1 MTVTLQPLFSIG
13 RGWLTAAGLAL
24 LVSGCSVIPA
34 SKFVDRY
41 GDPNPSPE
49 NLTLCEGYSCRF
61 GIHVALAA
69 AEWAQVKAVF
79 TPPAANAAAE
89 REQVARAVETLDL
102 LVAQHT
108 GTAVQQRRDWI
119 NRGDPS
125 QVDCV
130 DHTVNTV
137 TYLRLFFDTGLLH
150 WNHPGEAA
158 HRGAIIS
165 WDVANTAVLVEND
178 SDRGYTI
185 DTALGDVGLPPYVV
199 PVEQWVAGPIPA
211 FRNNPALP
219 QSPGRGA

>member
-1 MTVTLQPLFSIG
+1 MVSFG

-41 GDPNPSPE
+41 GEPNPTPE

-61 GIHVALAA
+61 GTHVALSP
-69 AEWAQVKAVF
+69 AEWTQVKALF
-79 TPPAANAAAE
+79 EPPAKEAATE
-89 REQVARAVETLDL
+89 RDQVARAVETLDL
-102 LVAQHT
+102 LVAQHA

-119 NRGDPS
+119 NKGDPS

-137 TYLRLFFDTGLLH
+137 TYLRLFFNAGLLH
-150 WNHPGEAA
+150 WNHPGEPA
-158 HRGAIIS
+158 HRGSIIG
-165 WDVANTAVLVEND
+165 WDVANTAALVEND
-178 SDRGYTI
+178 SNRGYSI

-199 PVEQWVAGPIPA
+199 PVEQWIAGPIPA

-219 QSPGRGA
+219 QTSG

>member
-1 MTVTLQPLFSIG
+1 VIVTPQSLFSNARG
-13 RGWLTAAGLAL
+13 RLAAAGLAL

-41 GDPNPSPE
+41 GDPKPAPE
-49 NLTLCEGYSCRF
+49 NLTLCEGYSCHF
-61 GIHVALAA
+61 GSHVALST

-79 TPPAANAAAE
+79 TPPAASAAAE

-119 NRGDPS
+119 NRSDPS

-150 WNHPGEAA
+150 WNHPGEPA
-158 HRGAIIS
+158 HRGTIIG

-178 SDRGYTI
+178 SNHGYSI
-185 DTALGDVGLPPYVV
+185 DTALGDVGLPPYVI
-199 PVEQWVAGPIPA
+199 PVEQWVAGPIPG

-219 QSPGRGA
+219 QSSGRGA